1 MLSSSIRDDADA
13 AARTGISDTTS
24 ATSLENS
31 THPVTPSSS
40 SSYFEDHIELPSG
53 VSMQVLSQTPA
64 TNSNNHRPSPVVLLF
79 LHGSFHGAWCW
90 AERWFDYFTTTATND
105 GGGYTVV
112 APSWRG
118 TGGTPAGAGVTK
130 VRIGQHVADLEAL
143 LQALPDLL
151 RRRHGYNWDS
161 DSSSNNAGELTIQP
175 VVICHSFAGLAVM
188 KYLERHI
195 AEEPFRGVVTICS
208 VPPSGNGKMTLRYLR
223 RSWRASWRIT
233 VGFAM
238 KKCLTSTDLCR
249 QLFFGGDKVVVET
262 AAGDENDGTTTKA
275 KIVVDDHGLSD
286 EDVERYQSYFAR
298 DSKAT
303 IDLIDLN
310 KILPSSE
317 TDDSGRANFLQP
329 SAAARGNYTLPPC
342 LVMGAK
348 DDYIVDREGLEETA
362 RYFGLVE
369 PLIVDSP
376 HDVMLG
382 RKWKNGAE
390 ALKTWLEET
399 F

>member
-1 MLSSSIRDDADA
+1 
-13 AARTGISDTTS
+13 
-24 ATSLENS
+24 
-31 THPVTPSSS
+31 
-40 SSYFEDHIELPSG
+40 
-53 VSMQVLSQTPA
+53 MQVLSQTPA
-64 TNSNNHRPSPVVLLF
+64 TNNNSNNNHRPPVVLLF

-90 AERWFDYFTTTATND
+90 AERWFDYFTSID
-105 GGGYTVV
+105 GGYTVV

-118 TGGTPAGAGVTK
+118 TGGTPAGAGVKK

-143 LQALPDLL
+143 LLALPDLL
-151 RRRHGYNWDS
+151 RRRHGSYYLDD
-161 DSSSNNAGELTIQP
+161 DSSSNNNNNAADDDLTIQP

-233 VGFAM
+233 AGFAM

-262 AAGDENDGTTTKA
+262 AVVDDDSMTTTA
-275 KIVVDDHGLSD
+275 KTVVDDHGVSD

-329 SAAARGNYTLPPC
+329 AAAAKGNYTLPPC

-362 RYFGLVE
+362 RYFGLEE